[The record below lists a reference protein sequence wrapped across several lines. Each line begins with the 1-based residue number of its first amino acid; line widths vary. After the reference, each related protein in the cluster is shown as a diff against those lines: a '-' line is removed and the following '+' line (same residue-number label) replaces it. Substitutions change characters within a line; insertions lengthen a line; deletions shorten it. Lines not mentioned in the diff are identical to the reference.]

1 MGTGKWRQDTHH
13 KMRQPEPLNNLLT
26 TDEVT
31 DRARRLARAD
41 QALKRSLPSAA
52 APHCHLANLRGGYAI
67 LHVDSA
73 AWAERLRYLRATILE
88 ALGDGATDLRI
99 RVVTP
104 EPEPP
109 RRQPPRERPPE
120 VAGRTLE
127 QVADHCE
134 PRLASAL
141 RRLARHARPE

>member
-1 MGTGKWRQDTHH
+1 
-13 KMRQPEPLNNLLT
+13 MRQPQPLDSLLT

-41 QALKRSLPSAA
+41 EALKRALPSTIG
-52 APHCHLANLRGGYAI
+52 PHCRLANLRGGCAI
-67 LHVDSA
+67 LQVDSA
-73 AWAERLRYLRATILE
+73 AWAERLRYLRATILA
-88 ALGDGATDLRI
+88 ALGEGTTDLRI
-99 RVVTP
+99 RVVAP

-109 RRQPPRERPPE
+109 RQAPPRRRPPE

-141 RRLARHARPE
+141 RRLARHARPA